1 MTRGDR
7 VLACLGL
14 VGAGVVLLGFG
25 SIVWD
30 LFGSGFGSIKLD
42 FFTQEVERGGREGGI
57 GPVLVST
64 LMILAVC
71 LAASLPIGIG
81 TALWLSEFAS
91 KKRGRRLVTA
101 IIDVLASVPSIVF
114 GLFGMVFFCSTL
126 KLGFSITSGGL
137 TLACMVLAIVIRTT
151 LMGLENAPAH
161 LRPGSAAL
169 GMSRVSTMRHL
180 LPPVAVPGIVVG
192 TTLGVSRAL
201 AETAALIFTSGYATR
216 WPESFGDSGRAISVH
231 IFDLAMN
238 IPGGAEKAAASALT
252 LLFVLLVINFVAT
265 SLADR
270 FLKSREVL

>member
-180 LPPVAVPGIVVG
+180 LLPVAVPGIVVG

>member
-137 TLACMVLAIVIRTT
+137 TLACMVLPIVIRTT

-180 LPPVAVPGIVVG
+180 LLPVAVPGIVVG